1 MLKSLRAKVT
11 LLVLLL
17 GIPFLVASVQGLLFA
32 SEQSNLQ
39 ERKSLAKRA
48 LNRMARDLQGDNP
61 RGRIQALYEQ
71 SGLDSLGVGVAL
83 VDRQGNALW
92 ESPHRSPVGERRG
105 VQQQVLDQ
113 GILLFAMPE
122 RQTSPE
128 LQRVVYL
135 GASGVLVL
143 YGIGAWL
150 LVGWTLRPI
159 SKLAAE
165 VREASSHPELVVPA
179 PSTDREIETL
189 VSTLNDLIQKV
200 RSESAERVDSYA
212 TLSHELRT
220 PIHALLLELDGAL
233 AQQRTPE
240 ELESSLVDVQRKVLR
255 LKQVSEAVL
264 TLHGVTRNGGGL
276 LQEPLDL
283 GALLR
288 SEIESVAPLCELRS
302 IRFVADVAADLTV
315 VQSKDHLEL
324 LLRNLVEN
332 AAKHARTGC
341 EVLVSTAR
349 KEGQVELVIAN
360 DVDEENLLHGSRLGL
375 RICREIARANGWG
388 FQADSAEG
396 RFVVQVLFSNSER

>member
-39 ERKSLAKRA
+39 ERKSIAKRA

-135 GASGVLVL
+135 VASGVLLL

-233 AQQRTPE
+233 AQEHSPA
-240 ELESSLVDVQRKVLR
+240 ELEASLVDVQKKVLR
-255 LKQVSEAVL
+255 LKHVSEAVL
-264 TLHGVTRNGGGL
+264 TLHGVTRAGGDVHS
-276 LQEPLDL
+276 EPI
-283 GALLR
+283 GLR
-288 SEIESVAPLCELRS
+288 SVVSHEIESVAPLCEVRG
-302 IRFVADVAADLTV
+302 IRFVVDVAADLTV
-315 VQSKDHLEL
+315 LQPRNHLEL
-324 LLRNLVEN
+324 LLRNVVEN
-332 AAKHARTGC
+332 AAKHARSGC
-341 EVLVSTAR
+341 EVSVSIAR
-349 KEGQVELVIAN
+349 QGEQVELVISN
-360 DVDEENLLHGSRLGL
+360 EFDEENLLAGSRLGL

-388 FQADSAEG
+388 FQAESSG
-396 RFVVQVLFSNSER
+396 GLFVVRVVVSS